1 VCNYDYYL
9 IQKNVTDK
17 DACIYFGVSS
27 PTYMEVKL
35 SVDLKNEKRD
45 EIKNLGESL
54 CALIPE

>member
-1 VCNYDYYL
+1 
-9 IQKNVTDK
+9 
-17 DACIYFGVSS
+17 
-27 PTYMEVKL
+27 MEVKL